1 MFGKKRFWFI
11 FPLVLVS
18 SGIFISGAY
27 FGYSQR
33 PAVEKVKIL
42 FNKETQKPAEVDF
55 SPFWQ
60 AWNLLEEKYVDKEEL
75 NSQEMLWGAISGLA
89 GSLKDPYTVFFPPEE
104 KKIFES

>member
-60 AWNLLEEKYVDKEEL
+60 AWNLLEEKYVDKE
-75 NSQEMLWGAISGLA
+75 
-89 GSLKDPYTVFFPPEE
+89 FPRNALGCD
-104 KKIFES
+104 FRTGRFA